1 MTAIEEKPEAA
12 PVPEGHVRLT
22 IDGVEVIAPKG
33 ELLIRT
39 AERLGTAIPRFCD
52 TPLLDPGGACP
63 PCLVGAERAGERAC
77 GESHTH
83 PPTHPRRDGRLG
95 GGGGG
100 SPLQNQAQAHGRTD
114 SRFVE

>member
-39 AERLGTAIPRFCD
+39 AERLGMPLSTAKER
-52 TPLLDPGGACP
+52 
-63 PCLVGAERAGERAC
+63 LVRGMQGYRTAL
-77 GESHTH
+77 
-83 PPTHPRRDGRLG
+83 RRLLG
-95 GGGGG
+95 GGDETLAGE
-100 SPLQNQAQAHGRTD
+100 T
-114 SRFVE
+114 